1 MNDFLHQFLLT
12 FSDKKSLYS
21 SKRIERFAVF
31 TTMLTASGMFL
42 FKNISSE
49 KLSAGDLMIVVVGW
63 LGYAGFNTIQG
74 KKNVENNSESKEE

>member
-74 KKNVENNSESKEE
+74 KKNVENNSESEEE